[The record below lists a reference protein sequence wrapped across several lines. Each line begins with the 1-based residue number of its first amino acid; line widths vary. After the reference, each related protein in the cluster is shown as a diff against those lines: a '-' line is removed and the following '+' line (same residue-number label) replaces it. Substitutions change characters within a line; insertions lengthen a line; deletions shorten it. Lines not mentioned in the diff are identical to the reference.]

1 MFKPALVFSLLAAV
15 GFAQVAHASDAVTD
29 AIQSAY
35 APYRVALFKTNGNA
49 QDDARKAIAMAQ
61 QKWSQIATQ
70 FGAQPPAPYDRDTSF
85 KTSLDK
91 VSEVYAKAAGQ
102 IDKNELTEAHET
114 LEQAREVIA
123 EIRHR
128 NQIVVF
134 SDHMNAYHAQ
144 MEKVLIG
151 GPKTLAEANGVMQLT
166 AQVGALEYLA
176 GKLKSEAPED
186 YLKNE
191 EFGASYKA
199 VEQSVADLKA
209 ALFTQDVAQVKAA
222 MAKLKVPYSKL
233 FIKFG

>member
-1 MFKPALVFSLLAAV
+1 MFKPVLILSLLATV
-15 GFAQVAHASDAVTD
+15 GMTPVARARDLVTD

-35 APYRVALFKTNGNA
+35 APYRVALFKTNSNS

-61 QKWSQIATQ
+61 QKWILIGSQ
-70 FGAQPPAPYDRDTSF
+70 FGAQPPAPYDRDPAF
-85 KTSLDK
+85 KTSLDT

-114 LEQAREVIA
+114 LEHAREVIA

-144 MEKVLIG
+144 MEKVLIDG
-151 GPKTLAEANGVMQLT
+151 AKTLAAPNGLMQLT

-176 GKLKSEAPED
+176 GKLKSEAPAD
-186 YLKNE
+186 YLKND
-191 EFGASYKA
+191 EFGASHKA

-209 ALFTQDVAQVKAA
+209 ALLTQDVAQIKAALAKVKA
-222 MAKLKVPYSKL
+222 PYSKM